1 MSERSVR
8 HATFAIERSYDASPA
23 RVFAAWA
30 TPAAKGMWF
39 VGPDEWQKSNHELD
53 FRVGGRERVSGG
65 PKGGPVHAYDAC
77 YQDIVPNVRI
87 ILSYDMHLD
96 DKRISV
102 SLATIELKPAGAG
115 TRLIYTEQG
124 AFLDGYDDAAL
135 LDKLGGSLREPAKM
149 LDDLD
154 RSFRRGGRICIARV
168 TSTTRDRAVVAHK
181 AWLVVRTAIRS
192 ARMAAKPA

>member
-1 MSERSVR
+1 MTERSVK
-8 HATFAIERSYDASPA
+8 HATFVIERSYDASPA

-30 TPAAKGMWF
+30 TPAAKAGWF
-39 VGPDEWQKSNHELD
+39 AGPDEWEKSNHELD

-77 YQDIVPNVRI
+77 YQDIVPNERI

-102 SLATIELKPAGAG
+102 SLATVEFKPTGKG

-124 AFLDGYDDAAL
+124 AFLDGYDDAGQREQGMRGIVDQLGEAL
-135 LDKLGGSLREPAKM
+135 K
-149 LDDLD
+149 
-154 RSFRRGGRICIARV
+154 
-168 TSTTRDRAVVAHK
+168 RA
-181 AWLVVRTAIRS
+181 AI
-192 ARMAAKPA
+192 KP